1 LKENNYLLKGLPP
14 MSLSNHER
22 NQFELLTQNF
32 TASDPALSAKLSRQ
46 AKKTSMTLFSAQ
58 DVNMVAYGGMVL
70 GLIIF
75 VSSFFSLSGAAS
87 VWAVF
92 GGPAMTIFFWGIRS
106 YYKAVQNFPSPQ
118 YSEQ

>member
-1 LKENNYLLKGLPP
+1 

-22 NQFELLTQNF
+22 NQFELLAKNF
-32 TASDPALSAKLSRQ
+32 SADDPVLSAKLSKQ
-46 AKKTSMTLFSAQ
+46 AQKTSMTHFSVQ
-58 DVNMVAYGGMVL
+58 DVIMVSYGGMIL

-75 VSSFFSLSGAAS
+75 ISSFFSLSGAAS

-92 GGPAMTIFFWGIRS
+92 GGPAMTIFFWGIRA
-106 YYKAVQNFPSPQ
+106 YYRSVQNFPSPQ